1 MACKYWYNGTLHTEE
16 QFKSILNNGL
26 IDQLIR
32 DGKVELE
39 NIAPDADLIK
49 NESSEVKIPYQL
61 RILRRIQQ
69 GKNLNIGKKSSS
81 LSVNAASFEKFN
93 IIKVLTAASS
103 GTYNNPNNFKI
114 VIKVDGKLEVGKG
127 KSNIALQKNI
137 PESTVKNL
145 TEGIP
150 YLIVDSVYGPYPVR
164 LYSNKIK
171 DTKYVNSINEDIKT
185 LTTSSKKEDIKN
197 AKINL
202 QEKFYRTSFN
212 FNSKTGTL
220 TVTQQT
226 DEDLLKYAFTKNS
239 NSEYINKEGQS
250 IKDFLGEQIARTH
263 YEKIN
268 SKDYNKKLSD
278 NNVLVTDLFADKGNF
293 FHSTNMVL
301 ESFSGNNTKVIDS
314 LIPGK
319 DGNGATTVTAIKTAK
334 TSEQSNEKNTSTS
347 TKEEETLAGKKI
359 FNQPIKKSTPE
370 KVEKDPTVS
379 IKNEKGVAQVY
390 TIREGS
396 KIYNKNGKQVFADS
410 NGKTKS
416 TKLTRKIF
424 ANLAIQENRAE
435 VVAYQEKKYIVNN
448 KDQILDIESVEIVN
462 DKLEEAD
469 KVAIISLTKEN
480 QKKIADE
487 AVKEEVDA
495 TDLNA
500 LISKS
505 KEKNSGTTSSEGLL
519 GSSSK
524 GGDFLDPNDPS
535 ITVQSYSTNTSIGT
549 EAPIQW
555 NEEQETEYMKMVM
568 GKAFKQQSG
577 KKGTFRVF
585 DKFETLQYY
594 LSAEDYKML
603 LEARKNGNELWGLFT
618 KAAVLIQKNAPAGVT
633 FHEAFHIV
641 FNLALPLEQ
650 RIKLL
655 NEAYTRYPELDAM
668 ADKLGRDLTW
678 IEIEEFLAE
687 KFREV
692 TTANMPILKNTS
704 KDSKKTEQNIPSFFT
719 SLDKILKLFFAE
731 KRALNID
738 NLFENINLGVYSNS
752 IKFKNTVLDSSI
764 RQMSKASVRETAPH
778 KQYEDKLTE
787 LTAFK
792 LLRGEMLSIVD
803 AYKAQQ
809 KLNKNT
815 TASQVISEIGVHRLI
830 GQVLTKV
837 IEDFNEVSTRA
848 KTNAAYKPVA
858 AAYDQLIDIFTNGH
872 QGIKKSDGTINKIKR
887 KGVEGIEFTNSTDFL
902 EKFLRFLSQ
911 KNNLKIKY
919 NIVSTAREVS
929 AEKSTKVEEGE
940 TTNDRVAMQNS
951 IEINPKESLS
961 QNLKIFLETIPLSA
975 GKHANIFAKQQTYE
989 GNKVYGNL
997 IGKISNSYSMET
1009 MLAKLE
1015 KINKPYSNYILQE
1028 IIKNPSLGIDLWA
1041 AMGQKNSA
1049 KFTAIYVVNGEYRV
1063 FNSNRKTVKDII
1075 QQDLISNF
1083 VTPENPIFRKQQGKA
1098 WSKNINQEKAR
1109 GLLIRIG
1116 KMQNAVS
1123 KQSNAIDNRSE
1134 ETKKTRKNIFTGF
1147 SKDLKTFHLEITPE
1161 MLEGIYDKSQ
1171 ENFEQ
1176 FLNILQKI
1184 GERLTSTSIDSAYRD
1199 QSGKLQINLKENSL
1213 GVTNPFLV
1221 LEPTPA
1227 ETNKV
1232 DQKDQKNQKS
1242 LLESLA
1248 IKLEPVMENQVIA
1261 AFINMEGK
1269 TNYNLINSG
1278 QINKEIEKIKDPE
1291 KLKEFLSTINN
1302 DVFIK
1307 NLPFVQDLLE
1317 EDSDFASNLEV
1328 TILDGLSKKGK
1339 NKVVTYSKMGDIELE
1354 ETNMAMFFN
1363 QSLKE
1368 DGDAWYKMPIPAD
1381 SPNISYIKGV
1391 KLSNDQIIDK
1401 LTKHAHGELLRIQ
1414 KVKQLLLEEPNND
1427 LLKVKNYAENGTK
1440 FISLPFL
1447 NGKIDTSKEFNFDEV
1462 KKVIEDYFNPELTIE
1477 KGSGANFTIKNEGF
1491 FKNELEFY
1499 KKLGIIKTINSQG
1512 NIIFKENILDTRIL
1526 KEANKSNSEN
1536 TLTPTDW
1543 YKNYLMNQ
1551 FYMNTQTTTFFGED
1565 PAFLKSSNIIGDFQK
1580 RFKKSSTPG
1589 TYTVGEGFYN
1599 GIILA
1604 DEFAPT
1610 PEETIKHV
1618 NTIINNSN
1626 LTDNNKKLLRLQWKN
1641 KTHNITDGGTYIHPE
1656 RRRKILKD
1664 LNRWTDA
1671 HDTAYENMLKG
1682 NDTIEDHLIMN
1693 PPGNTEKPVYVG
1705 DHIVNGVRIPLYIK
1719 NSETVLTKSFALKKG
1734 ADGKLAYPKLAAIY
1748 NDLEAGKYDTAI
1760 FESAVKLGGIGNN
1773 VVQNKKGE
1781 YKVSFPKYEKVGE
1794 KFVLPENVQ
1803 ILTLKESDY
1812 RLQQETIPHFR
1823 DDKSN
1828 FTTQLRN
1835 LIIADLNPSNEKTY
1849 NIDGKNYSG
1858 NEVSTLYQKLIVE
1871 DLKKAYSEIEDKFL
1885 TKEGALDYDTLLP
1898 LLREAAESK
1907 EVSQSYLDAIAPAVK
1922 NLADGTILEVSPTV
1936 LPLFHPKIAQQ
1947 TEALLN
1953 SIFRN
1958 KITKQKIKGGQ
1969 LVNTP
1974 SYGVSQDLKMEVD
1987 EKTGTI
1993 TLEAIMP
2000 WTSAQFMPTDKKGN
2014 VDIDFIREH
2023 APELLELVANRV
2035 PTEDKYSM
2043 LNIRIVGFSPP
2054 SSQGSI
2060 ILPAEITTL
2069 TGLDFDID
2077 KLFFMQKAY
2086 KVNDKGIPQIVK
2098 YIGEL
2103 SDNKSDSIS
2112 FAENIYRDKFSF
2124 MNFISQFD
2132 IGSKDILI
2140 KQYEE
2145 NQANYI
2151 ERIDKETKEDIKK
2164 LRAVGT
2170 PQALEAINTFYSEG
2184 GNKIDPIS
2192 RIDYSEEDF
2201 KLVQSMSNALY
2212 KKVKLGEKIDF
2223 ISLNSKEASD
2233 NKKISTI
2240 QSILRNEYTAP
2251 AILEGGNFDSWKHAS
2266 ARVQLK
2272 QAGKFKEAKLTG
2284 KALLEAQESLNNNDF
2299 FYSSLPSTQ
2308 SKLFRRN
2315 MDGADLIG
2323 IFANHNV
2330 HHAKALHTN
2339 LKLRDPI
2346 TINGIEYQSLSDA
2359 IINNVRISRL
2369 LATDVA
2375 AVVDNASEPL
2385 AGFLNINTF
2394 TANSFALMQRLG
2406 VEEEF
2411 IFNLMNQPIILQLS
2425 KNYFDTKGIDSV
2437 AKNIKSIRNST
2448 KKLLIARANVEGIDA
2463 SKPSKIELTT
2473 DLLSKNLEKSSK
2485 ELSYEYLQ
2493 GQLAALDL
2501 FEKVQNIGEELGE
2514 GIQAAKVD
2522 TRGLESNNATN
2533 FVTLQTQQKI
2543 LENSDRSSIVGLG
2556 NIFSDYDNYTS
2567 QKMIPAFNTFGI
2579 LKPTKIIGKI
2589 YDTIGQYDEKTGEFI
2604 FSNLGNLKLEIAD
2617 HIKNDGILS
2626 EKEVKLID
2634 INIIN
2639 YLATTFPFFKYSE
2652 NTSII
2657 TNVPKRLGEI
2667 KRDLK
2672 NPNSKLSKELSSEEV
2687 DNRAS
2692 FLHFINEF
2700 SLVNK
2705 DKNVEVDRLEYYTT
2719 GKGPAEFELSENI
2732 WEKMLT
2738 SSNETILEFARDL
2751 VKYSFFSNGYGFGP
2765 YSFSNLIPV
2774 NFWSDSY
2781 QETIPENDGD
2791 TFNSFI
2797 ARELQSI
2804 KDNGFPNKE
2813 RFEEQFVKNYGTRQ
2827 GLLKTVSE
2835 EKGSI
2840 SVDKEGK
2847 LYVNKSKNIQLLNGT
2862 KFLKYLKRF
2871 NKQGDP
2877 ILYKY
2882 VGDSVHL
2889 GINNKKQIIGEYIPI
2904 KELGIPNVLLAF
2916 NRNDA
2921 IGIEGSPVRKI
2932 AIEGNQSQNSI
2943 QEIISS
2949 SIKTDSK
2956 TKTDPEV
2963 KMEVDGKTITLNEQQ
2978 ENAVDK
2984 ITNFILGG
2992 YKEGNQTFALRGYA
3006 GTGKTTILDKIRDD
3020 IRDKSPYSLIMNSSP
3035 THRANAVM
3043 KLKGA
3048 RDVFTLH
3055 SLLGLQPQMNLAEF
3069 DSKDA
3074 TFKIANEPKLVPGS
3088 TLIIDESSMVNDQLY
3103 DYIMKLSEEARVQ
3116 VIFVGDP
3123 GQIKPVKQKTLSKAF
3138 TEVDDIADLTTVERT
3153 GDNPLLKESTQL
3165 RTNKKD
3171 FSYITEINKEGE
3183 GIKFT
3188 DSVKD
3193 FMTDAQKLFESNEF
3207 KTNPLLIR
3215 MLAGTNSVVNTLNN
3229 TIRKGLWKKDSEKE
3243 YNDGE
3248 IMMGYSNWKV
3258 DYRTKEATIY
3268 NGGDY
3273 QIIKNTPTTKN
3284 IEEAGIEVP
3293 GYDLVIKNLLK
3304 PDSPNIYAFMISKT
3318 TPKEKLEKLG
3328 ETFEKLRLEAM
3339 QLRGKAAAQAWVR
3352 LTEFKDTFMSPVEIS
3367 YKGKSKMSPTMKY
3380 GYAHTIH
3387 KSQGGT
3393 YAYSYVAGDS
3403 INSFKDSELQNQ
3415 LRYVAVSRAEK
3426 QAVIFTN
3433 KKISSTQS
3441 AAEVDITSPKNVFS
3455 VQPIKGRPDKKATIK
3470 SKIAT
3475 QYIGF
3480 AEGITGS
3487 STGSYAQQ
3495 AGQYA
3500 NTGNYGSNDVIFV
3513 SIGGKRGSAELQKSQ
3528 QDRTITEAI
3537 KAVEAGA
3544 TILTDNK
3551 AYTDSSTYNTGEK
3564 RLYKNMEAKGY
3575 NYSEVTVDGEI
3586 IGTWSKATQPGS
3598 EGKKGKINI
3607 LASGTQSGRPNPNA
3621 VKIAYTDAIGK
3632 SSGTTKEQWDSWSVA
3647 KQNKHI
3653 ECP

>member
-1 MACKYWYNGTLHTEE
+1 MACKYWYNGKLHTEE

-32 DGKVELE
+32 DGKVKLE

-61 RILRRIQQ
+61 RILRSIQQ
-69 GKNLNIGKKSSS
+69 GKNLNIKKNSSS
-81 LSVNAASFEKFN
+81 PSVNKVSFEKSN
-93 IIKVLTAASS
+93 IIKVLESANS
-103 GTYNNPNNFKI
+103 GTYNNPDNFKI
-114 VIKVDGKLEVGKG
+114 VIKVNGKLEVGKG
-127 KSNIALQKNI
+127 KSNATLQKNI

-171 DTKYVNSINEDIKT
+171 DTKYVSSINEDIKT

-202 QEKFYRTSFN
+202 QEKFYRISFS
-212 FNSKTGTL
+212 FNSKTGIL
-220 TVTQQT
+220 TVAQKT
-226 DEDLLKYAFTKNS
+226 DENLLEYTFTKNS
-239 NSEYINKEGQS
+239 NSKYVNKQGQS

-268 SKDYNKKLSD
+268 SKDYNKELS
-278 NNVLVTDLFADKGNF
+278 NNDVLVTDLFADKGNF

-301 ESFSGNNTKVIDS
+301 ESFSENNTKVIDS
-314 LIPGK
+314 LVPGK
-319 DGNGATTVTAIKTAK
+319 DGNGSTTVTAIETAK
-334 TSEQSNEKNTSTS
+334 TSQQPSEKNTNTS

-359 FNQPIKKSTPE
+359 FNQSIKKSTSE
-370 KVEKDPTVS
+370 KVKKDFTVS
-379 IKNEKGVAQVY
+379 IKNEKGATQIY

-424 ANLAIQENRAE
+424 ANLAIQEDRAE
-435 VVAYQEKKYIVNN
+435 IVAYQEKKYIVND

-462 DKLEEAD
+462 DKLEEVD
-469 KVAIISLTKEN
+469 KVAIISLTEKN

-487 AVKEEVDA
+487 AVEEEVDA

-500 LISKS
+500 LIPESE
-505 KEKNSGTTSSEGLL
+505 EKNSGITSSEGLL

-577 KKGTFRVF
+577 KKGSFRVF

-594 LSAEDYKML
+594 LSAEDYRML

-633 FHEAFHIV
+633 FHEAFHVV

-719 SLDKILKLFFAE
+719 SLDKIMKLFFAE
-731 KRALNID
+731 TRVLNID

-778 KQYEDKLTE
+778 KQYEDKLAQ
-787 LTAFK
+787 LAAFK

-803 AYKAQQ
+803 AYKKQQ
-809 KLNKNT
+809 KLSKNT
-815 TASQVISEIGVHRLI
+815 SASQVISEIGVHRLI

-837 IEDFNEVSTRA
+837 IEDFNEVSARA

-872 QGIKKSDGTINKIKR
+872 QGIKKSNGTINKIKR

-919 NIVSTAREVS
+919 NIVSTAREIS

-975 GKHANIFAKQQTYE
+975 GKHANIFAKQQTYD

-997 IGKISNSYSMET
+997 IGEISNSYSMET

-1028 IIKNPSLGIDLWA
+1028 IIKDPSLGIDLWSA
-1041 AMGQKNSA
+1041 IGQKNSA

-1123 KQSNAIDNRSE
+1123 TRSSGIDNRSE
-1134 ETKKTRKNIFTGF
+1134 ETKKVRKNIFTGF
-1147 SKDLKTFHLEITPE
+1147 SEDLKRFHLEITPE
-1161 MLEGIYDKSQ
+1161 MLEGIYGKSQ
-1171 ENFEQ
+1171 KNFEE

-1184 GERLTSTSIDSAYRD
+1184 GERLTSTSIDGTYRD
-1199 QSGKLQINLKENSL
+1199 QDGRLQISLKENSL

-1221 LEPTPA
+1221 LEPTST

-1232 DQKDQKNQKS
+1232 DEKNQKS
-1242 LLESLA
+1242 LLEALA

-1317 EDSDFASNLEV
+1317 EDSDFANNLEV

-1368 DGDAWYKMPIPAD
+1368 DGGAWYKMPIPAD

-1401 LTKHAHGELLRIQ
+1401 LTKHAYGETLRIQ
-1414 KVKQLLLEEPNND
+1414 KVKQLLLEEPNNN

-1440 FISLPFL
+1440 FVSLPFL

-1462 KKVIEDYFNPELTIE
+1462 KKIIEDYFNPELTIK
-1477 KGSGANFTIKNEGF
+1477 KGSGANFTIENKGF

-1499 KKLGIIKTINSQG
+1499 KELGIIKTINSQG
-1512 NIIFKENILDTRIL
+1512 NIIFKENVLDARIL
-1526 KEANKSNSEN
+1526 KEANKDNTEN

-1565 PAFLKSSNIIGDFQK
+1565 PAFLKSSDLVGDFQK

-1599 GIILA
+1599 GVILA

-1610 PEETIKHV
+1610 PKETTEHI
-1618 NTIINNSN
+1618 NTIVNNSN

-1641 KTHNITDGGTYIHPE
+1641 KMHNITDGGTIIHPK

-1705 DHIVNGVRIPLYIK
+1705 DHIVNGVRVPLYIK
-1719 NSETVLTKSFALKKG
+1719 NSETVLTKSFALKKD

-1760 FESAVKLGGIGNN
+1760 FESAVKLGGIGNSVIKN
-1773 VVQNKKGE
+1773 QKGE
-1781 YKVSFPKYEKVGE
+1781 YKVSFPKYEEVDE
-1794 KFVLPENVQ
+1794 KFVLPENIQ
-1803 ILTLKESDY
+1803 ILSLKESDY

-1835 LIIADLNPSNEKTY
+1835 LIVAGLNPSNEKTY
-1849 NIDGKNYSG
+1849 KIDGKNYSG
-1858 NEVSTLYQKLIVE
+1858 NQVNALYQKLIVE
-1871 DLKKAYSEIEDKFL
+1871 DLKKAYSEIENRFL
-1885 TKEGALDYDTLLP
+1885 TKEGTLDYDTLLP

-1922 NLADGTILEVSPTV
+1922 NLTDGTILEVSPTV

-1993 TLEAIMP
+1993 TLEAKMP

-2014 VDIDFIREH
+2014 VDINFIREH
-2023 APELLELVANRV
+2023 APELLEITANRV

-2043 LNIRIVGFSPP
+2043 LNIRIVDFLPP

-2086 KVNDKGIPQIVK
+2086 KVDNRGIPQVIKFVDSLSRDN
-2098 YIGEL
+2098 GEVV
-2103 SDNKSDSIS
+2103 KSDSIS
-2112 FAENIYRDKFSF
+2112 FAEDIYRDKFSF

-2145 NQANYI
+2145 NQANYT
-2151 ERIDKETKEDIKK
+2151 EKIDKETKKAIED
-2164 LRAVGT
+2164 LRAAGT
-2170 PQALEAINTFYSEG
+2170 PQALEWINDFYSEG

-2192 RIDYSEEDF
+2192 RIDYSEEDS
-2201 KLVQSMSNALY
+2201 KLVQLISNALY

-2223 ISLNSKEASD
+2223 TSLNSKEASD
-2233 NKKISTI
+2233 NKKISII

-2284 KALLEAQESLNNNDF
+2284 NALLKAQESLNNNDF

-2308 SKLFRRN
+2308 SQLFRRN

-2339 LKLRDPI
+2339 LKLRDSI
-2346 TINGIEYQSLSDA
+2346 KINGVEYQSLSED
-2359 IINNVRISRL
+2359 IINDVRISRL
-2369 LATDVA
+2369 LATNVA
-2375 AVVDNASEPL
+2375 AVVDNASDPL

-2411 IFNLMNQPIILQLS
+2411 IFNLMSQPIILQLT
-2425 KNYFDTKGIDSV
+2425 KNYFDTKGVDSI
-2437 AKNIKSIRNST
+2437 AKNIKSIRSST
-2448 KKLLIARANVEGIDA
+2448 EKLLIARANVEGIDS

-2473 DLLSKNLEKSSK
+2473 DLLSKNLKKSSK

-2533 FVTLQTQQKI
+2533 FVTLQIQQKI
-2543 LENSDRSSIVGLG
+2543 LENSDRSPIVGLS

-2567 QKMIPAFNTFGI
+2567 QKMIPAFNTYGI

-2617 HIKNDGILS
+2617 HIKNDGVLS

-2639 YLATTFPFFKYSE
+2639 YLATTFPFFNYSQ
-2652 NTSII
+2652 NSSII
-2657 TNVPKRLGEI
+2657 TNIPKRLGEI

-2692 FLHFINEF
+2692 FSHFINEF

-2705 DKNVEVDRLEYYTT
+2705 DKNVPVDRLEYYTT
-2719 GKGPAEFELSENI
+2719 GKGPAEFELSEDI
-2732 WEKMLT
+2732 WGKMLT

-2781 QETIPENDGD
+2781 QETIPENNGD
-2791 TFNSFI
+2791 TFNSFL

-2804 KDNGFPNKE
+2804 KDNGFPNQE

-2871 NKQGDP
+2871 NKQGSP

-2882 VGDSVHL
+2882 VGDSIHL
-2889 GINNKKQIIGEYIPI
+2889 GINNKKQIIGEYIPM

-2921 IGIEGSPVRKI
+2921 IGVEGSPIRKI
-2932 AIEGNQSQNSI
+2932 AVEGNQSQNSI

-2949 SIKTDSK
+2949 SVKTDSL

-2963 KMEVDGKTITLNEQQ
+2963 KMEVDGKTITLNEEQ

-2984 ITNFILGG
+2984 ITDFILGG

-3048 RDVFTLH
+3048 KDVFTLH

-3069 DSKDA
+3069 DSKD
-3074 TFKIANEPKLVPGS
+3074 TKFKPVNEPKLVPGS

-3103 DYIMKLSEEARVQ
+3103 DYIMKLSKEARVQ

-3138 TEVDDIADLTTVERT
+3138 TEVDDIADLTIVERT

-3215 MLAGTNSVVNTLNN
+3215 MLGGTNSIVNTLNT

-3258 DYRTKEATIY
+3258 DYQTKEATIY

-3304 PDSPNIYAFMISKT
+3304 PDSPNIHAFMISKT

-3393 YAYSYVAGDS
+3393 YTYSYIAGDS

-3415 LRYVAVSRAEK
+3415 LKYVAVSRAEK
-3426 QAVIFTN
+3426 QAVVFT
-3433 KKISSTQS
+3433 
-3441 AAEVDITSPKNVFS
+3441 
-3455 VQPIKGRPDKKATIK
+3455 
-3470 SKIAT
+3470 
-3475 QYIGF
+3475 
-3480 AEGITGS
+3480 
-3487 STGSYAQQ
+3487 
-3495 AGQYA
+3495 AG
-3500 NTGNYGSNDVIFV
+3500 
-3513 SIGGKRGSAELQKSQ
+3513 
-3528 QDRTITEAI
+3528 
-3537 KAVEAGA
+3537 
-3544 TILTDNK
+3544 
-3551 AYTDSSTYNTGEK
+3551 
-3564 RLYKNMEAKGY
+3564 
-3575 NYSEVTVDGEI
+3575 
-3586 IGTWSKATQPGS
+3586 KATQPAA
-3598 EGKKGKINI
+3598 EVKKGKINI

-3632 SSGTTKEQWDSWSVA
+3632 SSGTTKEEWDSWSVE

-3653 ECP
+3653 ECLGK